1 MSIEDKTRK
10 VFSKRLKK
18 LRNDRGW
25 GQKKLA
31 NKLNLS
37 SKGTISAYENGR
49 VPKGEMLNQI
59 AEIFNVSVDYLLG
72 RTDIKNPD
80 IDIPEGVR
88 DLLNEEENEFIID
101 LLNKDGMQ
109 LFLRESRGASD
120 EDLATAVRV
129 LKAVREGKEEGTE
142 L

>member
-1 MSIEDKTRK
+1 MAT
-10 VFSKRLKK
+10 FSKRLRK
-18 LRNDRGW
+18 LRKERGLTLD
-25 GQKKLA
+25 QLA
-31 NKLNLS
+31 NKLGTTKSTLS
-37 SKGTISAYENGR
+37 RYETGKR
-49 VPKGEMLNQI
+49 EPKLDLVNELAN
-59 AEIFNVSVDYLLG
+59 FFDVSVDYILG

-80 IDIPEGVR
+80 IDIPDGVR
-88 DLLNEEENEFIID
+88 ELLSKEENEFIID
-101 LLNKDGMQ
+101 LLNKEGMQ